1 MFVQTQTFEF
11 NAKDKDEREMIAQ
24 VLWLLGEK
32 RYDEAKKMLIQR
44 HDELIAEP
52 KLKVYDQRE
61 TGT

>member
-11 NAKDKDEREMIAQ
+11 NRNDKDEREMIAQ

-32 RYDEAKKMLIQR
+32 KYDEAAKVLIRR
-44 HDELIAEP
+44 HDKLTAEP
-52 KLKVYDQRE
+52 KLKLYDQRE